1 MNIKDL
7 TEKVRSREPKPLDSI
22 GKYSVL
28 IPLVENNG
36 HWEIIYELRSKALK
50 SQPGEVSFPGGRVE
64 ENESFEETAVRE
76 TMEELL
82 IQRENIQV
90 IGELDYL
97 VSYSNFTIHCF
108 LGIISGLDVDKIK
121 PNEDEV
127 DHLFTVPVEYL
138 MKNEPKSYEMDLMTV
153 ANQEFPYS
161 LLPNGKDYNF
171 RRGKHIVLFYKYKDY
186 IIWGFTARMTKHLV
200 DLIRDTVGN

>member
-7 TEKVRSREPKPLDSI
+7 TETIRSREPKPLDSI

-28 IPLVENNG
+28 IPLVENG
-36 HWEIIYELRSKALK
+36 GRWEIIFELRSKTLK

-138 MKNEPKSYEMDLMTV
+138 MKNQPKSYEMDLMTV
-153 ANQEFPYS
+153 ANEEFPYS

-171 RRGKHIVLFYKYKDY
+171 RKGKHVVLFYKYKDY

-200 DLIRDTVGN
+200 DLIKDIVEK